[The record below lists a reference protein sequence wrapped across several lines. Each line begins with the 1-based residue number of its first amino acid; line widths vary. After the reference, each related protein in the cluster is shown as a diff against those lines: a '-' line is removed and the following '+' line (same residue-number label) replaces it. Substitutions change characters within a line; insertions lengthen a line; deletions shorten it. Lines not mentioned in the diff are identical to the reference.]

1 MVRLINIKQDKTV
14 IEADFIP
21 EDSEISGHIV
31 LDKATQDYKADEVKG
46 FDGIYAR
53 MAANGL
59 IKELKENTG
68 ETTRLVMW
76 Y

>member
-1 MVRLINIKQDKTV
+1 MVRLINIKQSDSV

-21 EDSEISGHIV
+21 EDSKKQGHII
-31 LDKATQDYKADEVKG
+31 LDKATQEYKADKI
-46 FDGIYAR
+46 DGYGGTYAR

-68 ETTRLVMW
+68 KTTRLIMW